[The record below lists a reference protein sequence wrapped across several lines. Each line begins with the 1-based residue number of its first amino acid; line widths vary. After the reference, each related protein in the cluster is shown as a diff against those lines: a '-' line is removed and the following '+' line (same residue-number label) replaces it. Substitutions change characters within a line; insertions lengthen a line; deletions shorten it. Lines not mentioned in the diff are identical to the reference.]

1 MCIEKNDLYL
11 LDVVFLTHDAE
22 LVWTCHWEQ
31 QKYSFVL
38 SVASSENIGWSYEDG
53 HCLSRKRS
61 KHIQSWSNLLLKIQQ
76 SKKWTVLPCEH
87 KEILNKYFG
96 LSTLSCPTTNTKTPL
111 SVLGWQSQVVII
123 CWTVPNG
130 SPCKKIKSLLLKDMQ
145 DLQFLGIFFFFIS

>member
-53 HCLSRKRS
+53 HCLSWVVQQQTPKLHYLYLADNHR
-61 KHIQSWSNLLLKIQQ
+61 WLLYVEQ
-76 SKKWTVLPCEH
+76 C
-87 KEILNKYFG
+87 
-96 LSTLSCPTTNTKTPL
+96 
-111 SVLGWQSQVVII
+111 
-123 CWTVPNG
+123 
-130 SPCKKIKSLLLKDMQ
+130 
-145 DLQFLGIFFFFIS
+145 